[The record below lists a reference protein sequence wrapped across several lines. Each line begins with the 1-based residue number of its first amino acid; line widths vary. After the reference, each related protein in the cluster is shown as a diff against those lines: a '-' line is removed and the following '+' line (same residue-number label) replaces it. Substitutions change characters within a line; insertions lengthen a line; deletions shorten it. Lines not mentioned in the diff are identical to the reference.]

1 MEWAA
6 LCFCLC
12 FCPSLYIRMLGNKVK
27 GGDWN
32 EGTSP
37 MLQWWGLYWSR
48 VGCCYGG
55 DRCHLVLGRGLRAK
69 LRESEERDWQRKKK
83 SGWGVIEKRLK
94 CADMCHL
101 WLLSQLVP
109 CWNPFKEG
117 FLKLQP
123 ENNRSAIDLKYTS
136 AAVATAQLLLCGT
149 ALPPPPFLAT
159 VHFISLDNW
168 MKWIISFGRQAG
180 FCFCFCKSL
189 TMYSPRIENTTCKIQ
204 MPWKKQYIKKLKQQ
218 HLLQPCFLGSGRC
231 LC

>member
-1 MEWAA
+1 MTWKFSQRNQKGEPFFSSSYVLEHFSKSWKIYLVFVCQCLAILLLQNFEAYSEKAAMEWAA

-109 CWNPFKEG
+109 C
-117 FLKLQP
+117 
-123 ENNRSAIDLKYTS
+123 
-136 AAVATAQLLLCGT
+136 
-149 ALPPPPFLAT
+149 
-159 VHFISLDNW
+159 
-168 MKWIISFGRQAG
+168 
-180 FCFCFCKSL
+180 
-189 TMYSPRIENTTCKIQ
+189 
-204 MPWKKQYIKKLKQQ
+204 
-218 HLLQPCFLGSGRC
+218 
-231 LC
+231 